1 VKWDPRVVN
10 HWTLAVSACG
20 IAIGITG
27 HLIGLE
33 NLANTSWAVTTASA
47 LLPLTASVLR
57 AVWNGKAGVD
67 IIALLAMAGS
77 LVLGQYLAGA
87 VIALMLA
94 GGQALENLASSRARK
109 ELSALLER
117 APRVA
122 HRYDGDLLISLGID
136 EVRLGDLLLVKPG
149 EVVPVDGV
157 VVGTGAV
164 LDEAALTGESA
175 PVEHGEGQQVR
186 SGTVN
191 VAQAPFKMRAI
202 TIARD
207 STYAGIVRL
216 VEQAQASKAPLIRVA
231 DRYAMLFLPVAL
243 AVAALA
249 WLLSGDPL
257 RALAVLVVAT
267 PCPLILAAPV
277 AIVSGI
283 SRAARRGIIVKGGGA
298 LETLARGRILVLDK
312 TGTLT
317 GGSPAV
323 TDIESFT
330 RYSPDELLQFAAS
343 LDQVSPHVLAGP
355 ILKAASERKIQLS
368 FPVDVHEQLGSGIRG
383 YVNGHRVALG
393 RSDWVMPDS
402 APALPLRRLRRRTLL
417 EGSSSVAI
425 AIDGEMAGALIL
437 EDPIRPDAPFTL
449 RSLRHAVFAKIIMLT
464 GDHGDIARAVGAAL
478 GVDRVLAERSPA
490 EKVEAVREARLEGVT
505 VMVGD
510 GVNDAPSLAAADVGV
525 ALGARGATASSEAAD
540 VVLVVDRLDRLVEGV
555 RIARRSRFIAIQ
567 SIFAG
572 MGLSAVAMGIAVF
585 GWLPPVAGALA
596 QEAIDV
602 LVILNA
608 LRALA
613 GVPSTRSK
621 NVEISNIGR
630 QFRAEH
636 RRLLPGV
643 KRLRQ
648 LADSLDRISALQARH
663 ELGEM
668 HSFLVNEILPHDD
681 AEDASVYPVVAKLI
695 GGDDPTATMSRA
707 HLEIAH
713 LVNVFG
719 RTIDDL
725 SSTGPDPEDTDEL
738 RRILYSLDA
747 ILRLHFAQEEESY
760 LALIDERCGGE
771 YEETA
776 QPAAPERG

>member
-1 VKWDPRVVN
+1 MNWNARIVN
-10 HWTLAVSACG
+10 RWTLALSACG
-20 IAIGITG
+20 IALGIAG
-27 HLIGLE
+27 HLTGYE
-33 NLANTSWAVTTASA
+33 HLAQASWAATTVLA
-47 LLPLTASVLR
+47 LAPLTASTLQALLR
-57 AVWNGKAGVD
+57 GQAGVD

-77 LVLGQYLAGA
+77 LALGQYLAGA

-94 GGQALENLASSRARK
+94 GGQALEHFAASLARK
-109 ELSALLER
+109 ELSALLQR
-117 APRVA
+117 APHAA
-122 HRYDGDLLISLGID
+122 HRYDGAALMTVDV
-136 EVRLGDLLLVKPG
+136 EAVRLGDLLLVKPG

-157 VVGTGAV
+157 VVGAGAV
-164 LDEAALTGESA
+164 LDEAALTGESL

-186 SGTVN
+186 SGAVN
-191 VAQAPFKMRAI
+191 ISHAPFTMRAI
-202 TIARD
+202 TTARD

-216 VEQAQASKAPLIRVA
+216 VEQAQVSKAPLVRIA
-231 DRYAMLFLPVAL
+231 DRYSMFFLPVAL
-243 AVAALA
+243 AIAGLA

-298 LETLARGRILVLDK
+298 LETLARGKILVLDK
-312 TGTLT
+312 TGTIT

-323 TDIESFT
+323 TDIESFHH
-330 RYSPDELLQFAAS
+330 YGADELLHFAAS
-343 LDQVSPHVLAGP
+343 LDQVSPHVLAAP
-355 ILKAASERKIQLS
+355 ILRAARERKLALS
-368 FPVDVHEQLGSGIRG
+368 FPDDVREELGLGIRG
-383 YVNGHRVALG
+383 FVDGHLVALG
-393 RSDWVMPDS
+393 RSDWVTPDRPP
-402 APALPLRRLRRRTLL
+402 APQLRRLRRRTLL
-417 EGSSSVAI
+417 EGSSSVAV
-425 AIDGEMAGALIL
+425 AIDGELAGVLIL
-437 EDPIRPDAPFTL
+437 EDPVRPDAPFTL
-449 RSLRHAVFAKIIMLT
+449 RSLRQAGFARIVMLT
-464 GDHGDIARAVGAAL
+464 GDHEDIARAVGAAL
-478 GVDRVLAERSPA
+478 GVDEVLAGRSPA
-490 EKVEAVREARLEGVT
+490 EKVKAVRESRLSGVT

-555 RIARRSRFIAIQ
+555 RIARRSRHIAMQ

-572 MGLSAVAMGIAVF
+572 MGLSAAAMGIAAG
-585 GWLPPVAGALA
+585 GWLAPVAGALV
-596 QEAIDV
+596 QEVIDV

-613 GVPSTRSK
+613 GTRSTRLPDTA
-621 NVEISNIGR
+621 ISNMGR

-643 KRLRQ
+643 KRIRQ
-648 LADSLDRISALQARH
+648 LADRLENLPAVEMRN
-663 ELGEM
+663 ELGGIYR
-668 HSFLVNEILPHDD
+668 FLTNEILPHDE
-681 AEDASVYPVVAKLI
+681 AEDARVYPVVAKLI
-695 GGDDPTATMSRA
+695 GGDDPTATMTRA

-713 LVNVFG
+713 LINVLG

-725 SSTGPDPEDTDEL
+725 PGEPDSEDTGEL

-760 LALIDERCGGE
+760 LALIDERCGVE
-771 YEETA
+771 FEEVT
-776 QPAAPERG
+776 RR